1 MYKIQDYRW
10 NLANIRIIFL
20 CLKRLFLSFE
30 LRNLQVNQYLPN
42 VRFQVGE
49 EDLIKVLFCLR
60 NFFFEVRLTNI
71 SCIDTLLYR
80 YRSFEKRFYF
90 QYSLN
95 PFLKFMVFVCFQ
107 SSGVVFSCFSL
118 YKSSIWLER
127 EIWDMFGVYFVNNP
141 DLRRLLTD
149 YGFEGFPLLKDF
161 PVVGF
166 YQLRF
171 DDREMVIVSENLVL
185 DQIYRNFSFVS
196 PWRV

>member
-1 MYKIQDYRW
+1 
-10 NLANIRIIFL
+10 
-20 CLKRLFLSFE
+20 
-30 LRNLQVNQYLPN
+30 
-42 VRFQVGE
+42 
-49 EDLIKVLFCLR
+49 
-60 NFFFEVRLTNI
+60 
-71 SCIDTLLYR
+71 
-80 YRSFEKRFYF
+80 
-90 QYSLN
+90 
-95 PFLKFMVFVCFQ
+95 
-107 SSGVVFSCFSL
+107 
-118 YKSSIWLER
+118 
-127 EIWDMFGVYFVNNP
+127 MFGVYFVNNP